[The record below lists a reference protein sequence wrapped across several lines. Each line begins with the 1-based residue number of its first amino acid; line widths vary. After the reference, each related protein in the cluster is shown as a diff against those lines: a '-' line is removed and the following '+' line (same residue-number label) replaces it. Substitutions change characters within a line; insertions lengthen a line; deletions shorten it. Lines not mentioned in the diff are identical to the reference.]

1 MSITIK
7 RKPPIVG
14 VMGGSDIKGN
24 LLQEAYLLGEG
35 IAKRGYVLL
44 TGGGPGVMRA
54 ASEGA
59 WRAGGLVIAILPN
72 DRTHPM
78 RGYPNEFVDIPIY
91 TGLMDARNVIN
102 VKTPHVVVIM
112 PGGPGTFSELAL
124 ALKAG
129 TPVVG
134 LHISPPDFIKGN
146 LYYTHVKSVEEAL
159 VSVDKL
165 LTTSKIED
173 YPPPFVG

>member
-14 VMGGSDIKGN
+14 VMGGSDVKGDI
-24 LLQEAYLLGEG
+24 LREAYLLGEG
-35 IAKRGYVLL
+35 IANRGYVLL

-72 DRTHPM
+72 DRAHPM
-78 RGYPNEFVDIPIY
+78 PGYPNEFVDIPIY
-91 TGLMDARNVIN
+91 TGLLDARNVIN
-102 VKTPHVVVIM
+102 VKTPHVVVVL
-112 PGGPGTFSELAL
+112 PGGAGTFSELAL

-134 LHISPPDFIKGN
+134 LHVHLPDFIKKISSFTQVN
-146 LYYTHVKSVEEAL
+146 SVEEVLQVLERLLISAGMEVNPAL
-159 VSVDKL
+159 SN
-165 LTTSKIED
+165 S
-173 YPPPFVG
+173 